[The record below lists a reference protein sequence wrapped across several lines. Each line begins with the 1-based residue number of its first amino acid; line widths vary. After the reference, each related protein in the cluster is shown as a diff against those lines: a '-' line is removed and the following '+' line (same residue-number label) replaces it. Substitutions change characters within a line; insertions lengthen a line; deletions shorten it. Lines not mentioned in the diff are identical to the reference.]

1 MDSQAA
7 HFFYIVVVS
16 AALLLT
22 VGFYS
27 LLRTRNL
34 IRALIGM
41 EILTKAVTLLIIG
54 AGHAAGRMALAQA
67 LAITLI
73 IVEVVVIV
81 VAVSIVVRIH
91 EHTESL
97 DPEDLRSLRG

>member
-1 MDSQAA
+1 MASDAA
-7 HFFYIVVVS
+7 HMFYIVLISSV
-16 AALLLT
+16 LLLT

-34 IRALIGM
+34 IRSLIAM

-54 AGHAAGRMALAQA
+54 AGQAAGRMALAQA

-81 VAVSIVVRIH
+81 VAVSIVVGIH
-91 EHTESL
+91 KHGRNSVRRVN
-97 DPEDLRSLRG
+97 PH

>member
-1 MDSQAA
+1 MDSEAA
-7 HFFYIVVVS
+7 RLFYIIGIS
-16 AALLLT
+16 AVLVLT
-22 VGFYS
+22 VGFYC

-54 AGHAAGRMALAQA
+54 AGQAAGRMALAQS

-81 VAVSIVVRIH
+81 VAVSIVVCIH
-91 EHTESL
+91 KHNDSL
-97 DPEDLRSLRG
+97 DTEQLRNLRG